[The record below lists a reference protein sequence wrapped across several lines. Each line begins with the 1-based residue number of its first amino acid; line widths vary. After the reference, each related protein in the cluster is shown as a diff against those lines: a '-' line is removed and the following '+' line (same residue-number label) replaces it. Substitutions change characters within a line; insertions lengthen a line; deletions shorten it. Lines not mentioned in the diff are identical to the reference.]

1 MTRPRGNIAG
11 YGVRARHAVM
21 RFEPRNRKTGAP
33 RARHLR
39 LVGAVCA
46 VVASAALVTGCGE
59 DSAKP
64 SAQTTSNAAKTVP
77 KEAPAERPTGSAS
90 LTQDQ
95 QERKALLAATKV
107 TYDKAATTAVDKVPG
122 GKLTDLDL
130 DGVDDDDN
138 DRDDDDD
145 ASGSPSPSP
154 SPSGSAAA
162 PQWVAEVAE
171 KDGTVHDV
179 RIDAVSGKVISS
191 APDNDQDADDK
202 KEIADRLSRV
212 KQSPEQAAKAAT
224 DKKPGTVTSIG
235 LDENDSNTLIWSV
248 DVVTKDWNKTD
259 FEIDAVKG
267 DITREDVDR
276 D

>member
-1 MTRPRGNIAG
+1 
-11 YGVRARHAVM
+11 M
-21 RFEPRNRKTGAP
+21 RFEPRNKNTATP
-33 RARHLR
+33 RARRLR
-39 LVGAVCA
+39 LVGALCA
-46 VVASAALVTGCGE
+46 VAASAALVTGCGE
-59 DSAKP
+59 DGDASSAE
-64 SAQTTSNAAKTVP
+64 ATSKAAKSVP
-77 KEAPAERPTGSAS
+77 KEAPSESPTGSAS

-107 TYDKAATTAVDKVPG
+107 TYDKAAGTAVDKVPG

-130 DGVDDDDN
+130 EGVDDDN
-138 DRDDDDD
+138 DGDDEDD
-145 ASGSPSPSP
+145 ASASPSPSP
-154 SPSGSAAA
+154 SPSGSAGA

-191 APDNDQDADDK
+191 APEKDQDADDK
-202 KEIADRLSRV
+202 KETADRLSRV
-212 KQSPEQAAKAAT
+212 KQSPEQAAKVAT
-224 DKKPGTVTSIG
+224 DKKKGTVTSVG
-235 LDENDSNTLIWSV
+235 LDDNDSNALVWSV

-267 DITREDVDR
+267 DITREHVDR

>member
-1 MTRPRGNIAG
+1 
-11 YGVRARHAVM
+11 M
-21 RFEPRNRKTGAP
+21 RFEPRHSKSGAP

-46 VVASAALVTGCGE
+46 LVASAALVTGCG
-59 DSAKP
+59 DDNGKSSAE
-64 SAQTTSNAAKTVP
+64 ATSKAAKSVP
-77 KEAPAERPTGSAS
+77 KEAPTQSPTGSAS

-95 QERKALLAATKV
+95 QERKALLATTKV
-107 TYDKAATTAVDKVPG
+107 TYDKAATTAVGKVSG

-130 DGVDDDDN
+130 KGVDDDS
-138 DRDDDDD
+138 DDTDADD

-154 SPSGSAAA
+154 SPSPSGSAGA

-171 KDGTVHDV
+171 KDGTVHNV

-202 KEIADRLSRV
+202 KETADWISRA
-212 KQSPEQAAKAAT
+212 KQTPEQAAKTAT
-224 DKKPGTVTSIG
+224 AKKKGTVTSIG
-235 LDENDSNTLIWSV
+235 LDDDDNKALVWSV
-248 DVVTKDWNKTD
+248 DVVTDDWNKTD

-267 DITREDVDR
+267 NITREHVDR

>member
-1 MTRPRGNIAG
+1 
-11 YGVRARHAVM
+11 M
-21 RFEPRNRKTGAP
+21 RFEPRHEKPGTGTP

-59 DSAKP
+59 DSDK
-64 SAQTTSNAAKTVP
+64 TTSAAATSEAAKTVP
-77 KEAPAERPTGSAS
+77 KQDATPSKSPSGSAS

-95 QERKALLAATKV
+95 KERKALLAATKV
-107 TYDKAATTAVDKVPG
+107 TYDKASATAVEKVPDS
-122 GKLTDLDL
+122 KLTDLDL
-130 DGVDDDDN
+130 EGLDDDSDDGD
-138 DRDDDDD
+138 DRDD

-154 SPSGSAAA
+154 SGSSGT

-171 KDGTVHDV
+171 KDGTVHTV

-191 APDNDQDADDK
+191 APDSDQDADDK
-202 KEIADRLSRV
+202 KETADWIARAE
-212 KQSPEQAAKAAT
+212 QTPEQAAKVAT
-224 DKKPGTVTSIG
+224 DKKKGTVTSIG
-235 LDENDSNTLIWSV
+235 LDDNDSNALIWSV
-248 DVVTKDWNKTD
+248 DVVTDDWNKTD

-267 DITREDVDR
+267 TVTREDVDR

>member
-1 MTRPRGNIAG
+1 
-11 YGVRARHAVM
+11 M
-21 RFEPRNRKTGAP
+21 RFEPRHKNTGTL

-39 LVGAVCA
+39 LVGTLCA

-59 DSAKP
+59 DSGKA
-64 SAQTTSNAAKTVP
+64 SAAATSEAAKTVP
-77 KEAPAERPTGSAS
+77 KEAPSQSPTGSAS

-95 QERKALLAATKV
+95 QERKALLADTKV
-107 TYDKAATTAVDKVPG
+107 TYDKAAATAVGKVSG

-130 DGVDDDDN
+130 KGLDDN
-138 DRDDDDD
+138 DDTDGDDSDDD

-154 SPSGSAAA
+154 SPSGSSTG
-162 PQWVAEVAE
+162 PEWVAEVAE
-171 KDGTVHDV
+171 KDGTVHNV

-202 KEIADRLSRV
+202 KETADWLSRV
-212 KQSPEQAAKAAT
+212 KQSPEQAAKVAT
-224 DKKPGTVTSIG
+224 DKKKGTVTSIG
-235 LDENDSNTLIWSV
+235 LDDNDKNTLVWSV
-248 DVVTKDWNKTD
+248 DVVTDDWNKTD

-267 DITREDVDR
+267 DITREHVDR